1 MGRPLRKGRS
11 MGMKVDIE
19 ALHAKFKA
27 LAPIMDERVS
37 RLCAASAET
46 RAGSALGRTMTRPS
60 SQSSR

>member
-1 MGRPLRKGRS
+1 

-27 LAPIMDERVS
+27 LAPSMDERVS